1 MKTDLFLEGL
11 SSPPFLKGSISRFD
25 VESFCPHVFLD
36 RFQIHW
42 RLQTS
47 WFLFESDG
55 LFLRLI
61 CENTEKS
68 GKGIEFA

>member
-1 MKTDLFLEGL
+1 MKTDLFFEGL
-11 SSPPFLKGSISRFD
+11 SSPPFLKGSIIGFD
-25 VESFCPHVFLD
+25 VGAFCPHVFSD
-36 RFQIHW
+36 RVQIHW

-47 WFLFESDG
+47 WLLFESDG

-61 CENTEKS
+61 YENTEKS